1 MTPEEALLAP
11 RAVATLRAALLGLA
25 LCAFARLTAYAWR
38 PLFDRVFVSTSV
50 VRFVPYD
57 SSAVGSDVV
66 CVDCTHRDLP
76 TLTHH
81 KDGGTPVRLRGD
93 TSTDTVFNALRAGWR
108 PLKIAN
114 AVTCNHFDI
123 DGLVSA
129 WALIEPLKALEHE
142 DVLRETARIGDF
154 RELRV
159 TRGGGDDD
167 GDGAEGERGDGD
179 AFGMWSETTAA
190 LRLCAWINS
199 VERTLFTRPFE
210 GNEHR
215 ESARKYAHFL
225 PLVADALNAVEPR
238 AGSTADADD
247 AAAER
252 SGLRLG
258 DAEVARV
265 LDGVTRL
272 YGTGS
277 EGNPRETW
285 DHLGVC
291 VVRCE
296 SPVHYYALFSLAT
309 DADVVVSI
317 YSGGR
322 YEVECKYTGFVD
334 YRSRATWPRVNL
346 RPLANG
352 LNASDAAVTRRGSRL
367 RWDVAGFTDPG
378 PVLRLDDVRPGE
390 KLTRAERYGSPDER
404 RIHVSAL
411 APEAFLG
418 TVRAFFEHAAR
429 GARAHL
435 GVTDD
440 DARIARRG
448 WSWRETHELN
458 AKIDWAGF
466 RADDD
471 GTGTTGNYYLG

>member
-1 MTPEEALLAP
+1 MTPEEALLAL
-11 RAVATLRAALLGLA
+11 RAVATLRAALLGLV
-25 LCAFARLTAYAWR
+25 LYAFARLTVYVWR
-38 PLFDRVFVSTSV
+38 PLWDRVFVSTSV

-57 SSAVGSDVV
+57 SSAVGSDTV
-66 CVDCTHRDLP
+66 CVDCTHRNLP

-81 KDGGTPVRLRGD
+81 KDGSTPVHLRGD

-159 TRGGGDDD
+159 TRGRGDDD
-167 GDGAEGERGDGD
+167 GDGD

-252 SGLRLG
+252 SGLRTG

-277 EGNPRETW
+277 VEGNRDWETRETW
-285 DHLGVC
+285 DDLGVC

-346 RPLANG
+346 RALANR

-367 RWDVAGFTDPG
+367 RWDVSGYTDPG

-435 GVTDD
+435 GVTDN
-440 DARIARRG
+440 ARIARRG

-471 GTGTTGNYYLG
+471 GTGTTR

>member
-1 MTPEEALLAP
+1 MTPEEALLAL
-11 RAVATLRAALLGLA
+11 RAVATLRTALLGLS
-25 LCAFARLTAYAWR
+25 LYAFARLTVYVWR
-38 PLFDRVFVSTSV
+38 PLLVRVFVSTSV

-57 SSAVGSDVV
+57 PSAVGSDTV
-66 CVDCTHRDLP
+66 CVDCAHRNLP

-81 KDGGTPVRLRGD
+81 KDGSTPKHLRGD

-108 PLKIAN
+108 PLKMAN

-159 TRGGGDDD
+159 TRGTRGGDDPDD
-167 GDGAEGERGDGD
+167 GEPGADGD

-190 LRLCAWINS
+190 LRLCAWINT
-199 VERTLFTRPFE
+199 VERTLFTGPFE

-225 PLVADALNAVEPR
+225 PLVADALDAVEPS
-238 AGSTADADD
+238 AGSTAEADE

-258 DAEVARV
+258 DEEVARV

-272 YGTGS
+272 YGNLAGNP
-277 EGNPRETW
+277 EGNLPTETW
-285 DHLGVC
+285 DDLGVC

-296 SPVHYYALFSLAT
+296 SPTHYYALFSLAT
-309 DADVVVSI
+309 DADVVVSV

-322 YEVECKYTGFVD
+322 YECECRYTGFVD
-334 YRSRATWPRVNL
+334 YRSRATWPRFNL
-346 RPLANG
+346 RALADA
-352 LNASDAAVTRRGSRL
+352 LNARDAAVTRGGSHL
-367 RWDVAGFTDPG
+367 RWDVSGYTDPG
-378 PVLRLDDVRPGE
+378 PVLRLDDTRPGE

-411 APEAFLG
+411 EPEAFVRV
-418 TVRAFFEHAAR
+418 VRAFFEHAAR

-435 GVTDD
+435 GVTDNS
-440 DARIARRG
+440 RIARRG

-458 AKIDWAGF
+458 AKIDWAAF
-466 RADDD
+466 Q
-471 GTGTTGNYYLG
+471 